1 MKVKLLITLFS
12 SIFLSSCL
20 FDSDSDKII
29 GDYETVWIDIPQ
41 TRSINKGEEIVPAY
55 VSEIGHNSNFI
66 IAKQQAIKHGNIV
79 KVHTDTTNYYIIT
92 VSNNSFQDKPVY
104 GPLNKNSFDSLRQ
117 ELKIENIKFDMF
129 YPEF

>member
-1 MKVKLLITLFS
+1 MKVKLLFIIFLSF
-12 SIFLSSCL
+12 FLSSCL

-66 IAKQQAIKHGNIV
+66 VAKQQPIKQGSIV
-79 KVHTDTTNYYIIT
+79 TVHTDTTNYYIIT

-104 GPLNKNSFDSLRQ
+104 GPLNKKSFDSLRQ
-117 ELKIENIKFDMF
+117 ALKIEDIKFDMF
-129 YPEF
+129 YPEY